1 MTHKSVKIVAQ
12 RIKKSLLSLLKNK
25 GGSGTCDGPSENAF
39 FSEGTYGAYGVF
51 IKSYKVTI
59 LKILS

>member
-1 MTHKSVKIVAQ
+1 MNHKTVKIVAQ
-12 RIKKSLLSLLKNK
+12 RIKKTLLSLLKNK
-25 GGSGTCDGPSENAF
+25 AEVVPVMVPVRKLSSLKGLTELTDF
-39 FSEGTYGAYGVF
+39 L